1 MWKEY
6 YVAALLFLN
15 GVWDW
20 KKREVC
26 LPSILVSLAAGLVE
40 ACWYQELSIRD
51 LAGGLGIGV
60 GMMVLAFLTKGA
72 VGLGDGWLLCATGVL
87 LGMAGN
93 FELLLMGAVLCAVVL
108 SGGLPLGK
116 ARWKDTFPFVPFL
129 CAAQLLRILL

>member
-1 MWKEY
+1 
-6 YVAALLFLN
+6 
-15 GVWDW
+15 
-20 KKREVC
+20 
-26 LPSILVSLAAGLVE
+26 
-40 ACWYQELSIRD
+40 
-51 LAGGLGIGV
+51 
-60 GMMVLAFLTKGA
+60 MMVLAFLTKGA

-108 SGGLPLGK
+108 SGGLLLGK

>member
-1 MWKEY
+1 ME
-6 YVAALLFLN
+6 
-15 GVWDW
+15 
-20 KKREVC
+20 KKRQRR
-26 LPSILVSLAAGLVE
+26 LVLSLAAGLVG

-108 SGGLPLGK
+108 SGGLLLGK

>member
-26 LPSILVSLAAGLVE
+26 LPSILVSLAAGLVG

-93 FELLLMGAVLCAVVL
+93 FELLLMVQCSAQWSLAAVCCWEKPIGRIPFPL
-108 SGGLPLGK
+108 S
-116 ARWKDTFPFVPFL
+116 RFYVQRSF
-129 CAAQLLRILL
+129 